1 MSGIEWV
8 RSAMTGRRVPL
19 TPEDRRLMAL
29 LRSNG
34 RCPYRRLADKTG
46 LSESAV
52 RHRLTRLENHG
63 VFRYTIITDPVAMG
77 RLAARLRL
85 RIGGRA
91 AAAVASE
98 LATLAEVDFVA
109 VVTGEWVLVIDL
121 VCDDHEHLVR
131 VVDAVRGTEGV
142 LDLDL
147 SLILH
152 IEKSTLE
159 W

>member
-1 MSGIEWV
+1 MNGIEWV
-8 RSAMTGRRVPL
+8 RSATTGRRVPL
-19 TPEDRRLMAL
+19 TPADRRLMAL
-29 LRSNG
+29 LRANG
-34 RCPYRRLADKTG
+34 RCPYRRLAGETG

-52 RHRLTRLENHG
+52 RHRLTRLQNHG
-63 VFRYTIITDPVAMG
+63 VFRYTIIPDPVAMG
-77 RLAARLRL
+77 RLPARLRL

-91 AAAVASE
+91 AAAVASD

-109 VVTGEWVLVIDL
+109 VVTGEWSLVIDL

-131 VVDAVRGTEGV
+131 VVDAVRATEGV

-147 SLILH
+147 NLILH
-152 IEKSTLE
+152 IEMSTLE